1 MFFFSFS
8 ICDVMDHYTPQ
19 RGGAPQPGQN
29 APLNPDES
37 APQTSQ
43 NTQLTLQEI
52 KQLSCG

>member
-1 MFFFSFS
+1 
-8 ICDVMDHYTPQ
+8 MDHYTPQ
-19 RGGAPQPGQN
+19 RGGAPQPGPN

-37 APQTSQ
+37 APQTSR